1 MAQLFDLE
9 QTSYWLL
16 LIWLFGA
23 GLILHLFPK
32 KQELVCGSMQERWY
46 FFSAMLLVI
55 PYILWAGYRTGGAD
69 TKAYRRGFLA
79 ASSSLLDI
87 PGILFSDGKD
97 PGFEA
102 LMTLAK
108 SVGISSYQHF
118 FLLIAVLQMV
128 CMVYTFRKYSHNFWL
143 SIFLFVASADYI
155 SWMQNGMRQFIAVC
169 ITFAAFDLM
178 VQRKYIRFALVVL
191 IAMQIHGSAAIMLP
205 LAYVM
210 SGKALNHK
218 TILIIVCAVLCIPFI
233 DQFTPILENMMS
245 DTQYSDI
252 MTNEVWTTD
261 DGTNVIRVAVYS
273 APALVVLF
281 GRRYVIN
288 SNDPAINQCINASI
302 ITMAIYLVSMVTSG
316 IYVGRLPIYTTL
328 HGYMILPWAID
339 QMFEE
344 NSARLVKLLMIVCY
358 LGFFYY
364 QMGIAW
370 DML

>member
-16 LIWLFGA
+16 LIWLFVAGA
-23 GLILHLFPK
+23 ILRMFPK
-32 KQELVCGSMQERWY
+32 KDELVCGHMKERWY
-46 FFSAMLLVI
+46 WFPAMLLVI

-69 TKAYRRGFLA
+69 TNAYRRGFWA
-79 ASSSLLDI
+79 ASSSLQDI
-87 PGILFSDGKD
+87 PGILFSDEKD
-97 PGFEA
+97 PGFEV
-102 LMTLAK
+102 LMTLVK
-108 SVGISSYQHF
+108 SVGIRDFQHF
-118 FLLIAVLQMV
+118 FLLMAVLQMV
-128 CMVYTFRKYSHNFWL
+128 CMVYTFRRYSSNFWL
-143 SIFLFVASADYI
+143 SIFLFVASTDYI

-178 VQRKYIRFALVVL
+178 VKRKYIRFALVVL
-191 IAMQIHGSAAIMLP
+191 IAMQIHGSAVIMLP
-205 LAYVM
+205 LAYIM
-210 SGKALNHK
+210 HGKALNRK
-218 TILIIVCAVLCIPFI
+218 TMLTILGAALCVPFI
-233 DQFTPILENMMS
+233 DQFTPILENLMA

-252 MTNEVWTTD
+252 MTNEIWVTD

-273 APALVVLF
+273 APALVVFL

-302 ITMAIYLVSMVTSG
+302 LTMAIYLVSMVTSG

-339 QMFEE
+339 QMFEKE
-344 NSARLVKLLMIVCY
+344 SARLIKLLTVTCY

-364 QMGIAW
+364 QMAIAW
-370 DML
+370 EMM